1 MIFTKGLAF
10 KYITFILIVFSL
22 NRNIKAQESYN
33 GTNVYLSP
41 RITLGYTISS
51 GFNYGFD
58 LVVGIYQ
65 LDNAKFGIDLTY
77 YMVNT
82 NQGRHGIK
90 GLALVADLENVNIKL
105 GAGSVM
111 RKWGLKNINKAKAP
125 GIMIDV
131 SGGVDPYKAP
141 WIGVKAFIFS
151 RAKWEFYNQ
160 PSYISAYTYFKTT
173 EIEIFKE
180 DVPVA
185 GQ

>member
-1 MIFTKGLAF
+1 MVFTKKLNLKYLA
-10 KYITFILIVFSL
+10 IILLNLSL
-22 NRNIKAQESYN
+22 ICNIRAQESYK

-58 LVVGIYQ
+58 LVVGVYQ
-65 LDNAKFGIDLTY
+65 LNDAKFGIDLTY

-90 GLALVADLENVNIKL
+90 GLALVAEMENVNIKI
-105 GAGSVM
+105 GAGSVS
-111 RKWGLKNINKAKAP
+111 RRWGLKNINKAKAP

-141 WIGVKAFIFS
+141 WIGVKGFIFS
-151 RAKWEFYNQ
+151 RSKWEFYNQ
-160 PSYISAYTYFKTT
+160 PSYISTYTYFKTA

-180 DVPVA
+180 DVPVP